1 MFEIYNEAARR
12 VIFFARYETGEFGG
26 AEIETE
32 HFLLGLIRHDQGQLE
47 RLAGTPIDAEAIRQ
61 QIRDRMPLGEKIPT
75 DVNMPLSMECRL
87 ALLSTGE
94 EAKRLNHQHI
104 GPEHLL
110 LGLLLRHDCV
120 AAEILRGLGLSVE
133 KVREDLAKRSG
144 GTWA

>member
-32 HFLLGLIRHDQGQLE
+32 HFLLGLIRQDQALLE

-75 DVNMPLSMECRL
+75 DVETFSRTVVCASICLRID
-87 ALLSTGE
+87 ST
-94 EAKRLNHQHI
+94 
-104 GPEHLL
+104 
-110 LGLLLRHDCV
+110 
-120 AAEILRGLGLSVE
+120 AA
-133 KVREDLAKRSG
+133 
-144 GTWA
+144 